1 MDQTLIAR
9 RRCEMSEV
17 LNVKVDRINKLE
29 NGGKLKAFCDLSF
42 GDLFLVR
49 GFRVVEG
56 EKGTFLGLPQQ
67 IGKNGKWYNVFTPA
81 TKEIAEYLKDVVLQ
95 AYQQETEE

>member
-1 MDQTLIAR
+1 
-9 RRCEMSEV
+9 MSEV
-17 LNVKVDRINKLE
+17 LNVKVDKMNRLE
-29 NGGKLKAFCDLSF
+29 SGGKVKAFCDLSF

-67 IGKNGKWYNVFTPA
+67 IGKNGRWYNVFTPA

-95 AYQQETEE
+95 AYQQEGEE